1 MNQLLRFKQI
11 LLLLF
16 FAVVYTAAEAQGIA
30 IDFAVTDTKGLP
42 LAEAFV
48 KANGITGITDARGKV
63 QLQISTADSLKIE
76 VTHIAHVPLFDVIVP
91 KGHKIVRVKYQM
103 QDLTNLLPTIVI
115 EDISE
120 RMEGKT
126 TIKAKEIEFYM
137 GPTSSVEGL
146 LKTLPGV
153 FSGSEL
159 SNQYNVRGG
168 NFDEN
173 LVYVN
178 GIEIYRPFLVR
189 AGQQEGLS
197 FINPD
202 MVSGVNF
209 SAGGFEARYGDK
221 MSSVL
226 DITYRKPTEFGV
238 RTQASLM
245 GGSLTAEGVSANKKW
260 TAIGSARYRTNQLL
274 VGSLD
279 TDADFRPRFTDIQ
292 TAVTYQAS
300 NRWEL
305 SFLGNYATNIYNVV
319 PASRQT
325 EFGSFF
331 EALRINIFF
340 EGQER
345 YDFTTRFGAFSGT
358 YMATDKVSH
367 RFSVVGFQTVE
378 REYFDVI
385 GFYRL
390 GELNNN
396 LGADDFGEVSF
407 LRGAGSFQD
416 FGRNTLDAMVYNFDY
431 QGVRTGEKSTWMW
444 GAKVQIEDII
454 DRYKEFERIDSAGYA
469 IPFTGPGITEWI
481 NRDIRYAEGLELF
494 EHFDTRGQILSQRL
508 MGFVENNRNWKSN
521 GHSYRLNMGARA
533 QYWSLNGQV
542 IVSPRFAFSWK
553 PRMQADWVFRLATG
567 LYQQPAFYR
576 EMRNLRG
583 EINTDLKAQQAL
595 HLVGAADY
603 GFKRQGLPFKFVTEL
618 YYKQMN
624 NLVPYEINNVRMR
637 YSAVNNAVGYA
648 AGIDLRLHGEFLP
661 GTESWGSF
669 SLFTVRENIDGDGAG
684 YIPRPTDNRWS
695 FAIFFQDHLP
705 KDPST
710 RLSMTLFAGGGF
722 PHGAPQSER
731 KDQIFRS
738 PLYRRVDIGF
748 IKVLKDESIERNW
761 RVLKPFK
768 SFWVSV
774 EVFNLLQIRNT
785 VSYLWIK
792 DVTTANQYGV
802 PNYLT
807 NRLINLKLT
816 ARI

>member
-1 MNQLLRFKQI
+1 MGVRFS
-11 LLLLF
+11 
-16 FAVVYTAAEAQGIA
+16 TAQSHTIEFTIA
-30 IDFAVTDTKGLP
+30 DPKGQPLP
-42 LAEAFV
+42 QAFV
-48 KANGITGITDARGKV
+48 KANEKSGVTDPKGQLK
-63 QLQISTADSLKIE
+63 LQIEKADTIKIE
-76 VTHIAHVPLFDVIVP
+76 ISHIAHIALFDAIAT
-91 KGHKIVRVKYQM
+91 KGHAVIKAKYRL
-103 QDLTNLLPTIVI
+103 QDLTNLLPTVVI
-115 EDISE
+115 EDQSD

-126 TIKAKEIEFYM
+126 TIKAREIEFYM
-137 GPTSSVEGL
+137 GPTSGVEGL

-178 GIEIYRPFLVR
+178 GIEVYRPFLVR

-202 MVSGVNF
+202 MVAGVNF

-245 GGSLTAEGVSANKKW
+245 GGGVTAEGVSRNKKW
-260 TAIGSARYRTNQLL
+260 SAIGSARYRTNQLL

-279 TDADFRPRFTDIQ
+279 TDADFRPRFTDLQ
-292 TAVTYQAS
+292 AYVTYQAS

-305 SFLGNYATNIYNVV
+305 SFLGNFATNIYNVV
-319 PASRQT
+319 PTSRQT

-345 YDFTTRFGAFSGT
+345 YDFTTRFGAFSGN
-358 YMATDKVSH
+358 YLASDQLSH
-367 RFSVVGFQTVE
+367 RFTVSAFQTVE
-378 REYFDVI
+378 NEYFDVI

-396 LGADDFGEVSF
+396 LGSDEFGEVAF

-416 FGRNTLDAMVYNFDY
+416 FGRNTLDALVYNFDY
-431 QGVRTGEKSTWMW
+431 QGIYTAEKSTWLW
-444 GAKVQIEDII
+444 GVKFQVEDII

-494 EHFDTRGQILSQRL
+494 EHFDTRGQVLSQRS
-508 MGFVENNRNWKSN
+508 MAFVENNRNWKYN
-521 GHSYRLNMGARA
+521 GHSFRLNMGVRA
-533 QYWSLNGQV
+533 QYWSLNNQM
-542 IVSPRFAFSWK
+542 IVSPRAAFSWK
-553 PRMQADWVFRLATG
+553 PKWKADWVFRLATG
-567 LYQQPAFYR
+567 VYQQPAFYR

-583 EINTDLKAQQAL
+583 EINTDLKAQQAY
-595 HLVGAADY
+595 HFVGAADY
-603 GFKRQGLPFKFVTEL
+603 GFKRRGLPFKFVTEL

-624 NLVPYEINNVRMR
+624 NLVPYEINNVRLR
-637 YSAVNNAVGYA
+637 YSALNNAVGYA

-669 SLFTVRENIDGDGAG
+669 SLFTVQENIAGDGAG

-710 RLSMTLFAGGGF
+710 RLSLTLFAGGGF
-722 PHGAPQSER
+722 PHGPPQSAR
-731 KDQIFRS
+731 KDQIYRS
-738 PLYRRVDIGF
+738 PLYRRVDLGF
-748 IKVLKDESIERNW
+748 IKVLKDESIQRDW
-761 RVLKPFK
+761 RILKPFK
-768 SFWVSV
+768 SFWIGV

-792 DVTTANQYGV
+792 DVSTANQYGV

-807 NRLINLKLT
+807 NRLVNIKIT